1 MSLGKLLSAGKSFL
15 GGKGKIAYR
24 KNKRIYVP
32 KFNAEKNPFLP
43 WEMESV
49 AEKPAISAGPA
60 MAAAAPSPARPASP
74 AESKRGV
81 RWAHKLN
88 PFRAAA
94 DARPSAP
101 VPVQTELS
109 LEAVKV
115 VHNDLADADI
125 EMVPV
130 KSRTVAQPEA
140 PMLPPA
146 RSSWELLGEHLV
158 NQE

>member
-1 MSLGKLLSAGKSFL
+1 MSAGKSFL
-15 GGKGKIAYR
+15 GGKGKVAYR

-32 KFNAEKNPFLP
+32 KFSTEKNPFLP
-43 WEMESV
+43 WEMESA
-49 AEKPAISAGPA
+49 AEKPAIAGGPSI
-60 MAAAAPSPARPASP
+60 APSIQPAAVQARAAGAARRP
-74 AESKRGV
+74 G
-81 RWAHKLN
+81 WAHKLN
-88 PFRAAA
+88 PFRPAAE
-94 DARPSAP
+94 ARPSAP

-115 VHNDLADADI
+115 IHNDLADADI

-130 KSRTVAQPEA
+130 KSRTVAQPDA